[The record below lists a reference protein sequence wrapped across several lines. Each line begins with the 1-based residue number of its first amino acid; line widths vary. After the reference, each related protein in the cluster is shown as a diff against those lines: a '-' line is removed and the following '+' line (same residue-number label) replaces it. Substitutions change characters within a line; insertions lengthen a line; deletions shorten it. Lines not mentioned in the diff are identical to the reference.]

1 MSFLKDIVDFPS
13 DSSSD
18 EEEFVAPKRSLS
30 RNPPIREKP
39 GTIHRLS
46 NLDETLRNMPYNQN
60 YNTITHNGKSS
71 QSSNSNQSVH
81 RVRFSDT
88 STSNNNSDSRTNEIK
103 KLEDKISRLQKI
115 IKIKTDENRK
125 IKSNYKKTIEN
136 NKEILKVNR
145 QAKKE
150 YQILESKIKELNI
163 THENMNSFIKELR
176 DLIKN
181 HIGITINNESSN
193 SKDQKK
199 RKRPIRSS
207 SVDEDLDKSSYSC
220 ELEEVDTEDVNDF
233 PTNNIAPKDITS
245 SIDLGNII
253 SSKKRRRT
261 NPVRFRDQ
269 TFKNF

>member
-1 MSFLKDIVDFPS
+1 MSFLTDIVDFPS

-18 EEEFVAPKRSLS
+18 EEELVAPKRSLS

-60 YNTITHNGKSS
+60 YNTITHNGNSS
-71 QSSNSNQSVH
+71 QSSNSSQSVH

-88 STSNNNSDSRTNEIK
+88 STSNYNSNCMTNEIK

-125 IKSNYKKTIEN
+125 IKSNYKKITEN
-136 NKEILKVNR
+136 NKEMLKVNR
-145 QAKKE
+145 QSKKE
-150 YQILESKIKELNI
+150 YQILESRIKELNI
-163 THENMNSFIKELR
+163 THEHMNSFIKELR
-176 DLIKN
+176 DLVKN
-181 HIGITINNESSN
+181 HIGITIDNKSPNNKS
-193 SKDQKK
+193 QRK
-199 RKRPIRSS
+199 RKRLNRSS
-207 SVDEDLDKSSYSC
+207 SVDENLDESLSSC
-220 ELEEVDTEDVNDF
+220 ELQEVDIEDNNDF

-253 SSKKRRRT
+253 SNKKRRRT
-261 NPVRFRDQ
+261 IPVRFKDQ
-269 TFKNF
+269 IFKNF

>member
-1 MSFLKDIVDFPS
+1 MSFLNDIVDFPS

-46 NLDETLRNMPYNQN
+46 NLNETIRNMPYNQN
-60 YNTITHNGKSS
+60 YNTMMHNGNSS
-71 QSSNSNQSVH
+71 QSSNSSRAVH

-88 STSNNNSDSRTNEIK
+88 STSNNNSNSMTNEIK

-136 NKEILKVNR
+136 NKEMLKVNR

-163 THENMNSFIKELR
+163 THEHMNSFIKELR

-181 HIGITINNESSN
+181 HIGINIDNESPN
-193 SKDQKK
+193 NKIQKK

-207 SVDEDLDKSSYSC
+207 SVNEDLGESLSSC
-220 ELEEVDTEDVNDF
+220 EFGELDSKDVNDF
-233 PTNNIAPKDITS
+233 PTNNTAPKDITS

-261 NPVRFRDQ
+261 IPVRFKDQ

>member
-1 MSFLKDIVDFPS
+1 MSFLKGIVDFPS

-18 EEEFVAPKRSLS
+18 EEEFVAPKRSLN

-60 YNTITHNGKSS
+60 YNTITHNGNSS
-71 QSSNSNQSVH
+71 QSSDSSQSVH

-88 STSNNNSDSRTNEIK
+88 STSNNNSNCMTNEIK

-125 IKSNYKKTIEN
+125 IKANYKKITEN
-136 NKEILKVNR
+136 NKEMLKINR

-163 THENMNSFIKELR
+163 THEHMNSFIKELR
-176 DLIKN
+176 DLIRN
-181 HIGITINNESSN
+181 HIGITINNESPNNKS
-193 SKDQKK
+193 QRK

-207 SVDEDLDKSSYSC
+207 SVDEDLDESLSSC
-220 ELEEVDTEDVNDF
+220 EFEELDTEDNDF

-245 SIDLGNII
+245 SIALGNII
-253 SSKKRRRT
+253 PSKKRRRKI
-261 NPVRFRDQ
+261 PVRFKDQ

>member
-1 MSFLKDIVDFPS
+1 MSFLKDIVEFPS
-13 DSSSD
+13 DSSD
-18 EEEFVAPKRSLS
+18 DEEFVAPKRSLS

-39 GTIHRLS
+39 GTVHRLS

-60 YNTITHNGKSS
+60 YNNMMCNGNLS
-71 QSSNSNQSVH
+71 QSSNSSQSVH
-81 RVRFSDT
+81 RVRFNDT
-88 STSNNNSDSRTNEIK
+88 SISNNNSDFMTNEIK

-145 QAKKE
+145 QTKKE

-163 THENMNSFIKELR
+163 THEHMNSFIKELR

-181 HIGITINNESSN
+181 HIGITIDNELSN
-193 SKDQKK
+193 SKSQKK
-199 RKRPIRSS
+199 RKRPNRSS
-207 SVDEDLDKSSYSC
+207 SVDEDLDESLYSC
-220 ELEEVDTEDVNDF
+220 EFEEIDSEDTNDF
-233 PTNNIAPKDITS
+233 PINNIAPKDITS
-245 SIDLGNII
+245 SIELGNII

>member
-81 RVRFSDT
+81 RVRFNDT

-125 IKSNYKKTIEN
+125 IKSNYKKITEN
-136 NKEILKVNR
+136 NKEIIKVNR
-145 QAKKE
+145 QIKKD
-150 YQILESKIKELNI
+150 YQILEFKIKELNI
-163 THENMNSFIKELR
+163 THEHMNSFIKELR

-181 HIGITINNESSN
+181 HIGITIDHESPNNKS
-193 SKDQKK
+193 QRK
-199 RKRPIRSS
+199 RKRPNRSS
-207 SVDEDLDKSSYSC
+207 SVNEDLDESLSSC
-220 ELEEVDTEDVNDF
+220 ELEEVNSGDVNNF
-233 PTNNIAPKDITS
+233 STNNIAPKDITS

-261 NPVRFRDQ
+261 IPVRFKDQ